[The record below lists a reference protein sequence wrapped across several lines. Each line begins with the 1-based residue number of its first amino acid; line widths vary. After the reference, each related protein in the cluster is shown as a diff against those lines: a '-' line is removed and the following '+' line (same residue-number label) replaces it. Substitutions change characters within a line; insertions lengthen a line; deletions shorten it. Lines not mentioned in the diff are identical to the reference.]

1 MARWFV
7 LTSAAVLV
15 SVTMTAQSNTPLG
28 EANRLTA
35 QEQSAGWRLL
45 FDGQT
50 TKGWRGFAKPAGV
63 INGWIVEKGRLRH
76 PASTGQDSKG
86 TGDIITID
94 TFNDFDLRFDWIISA
109 GGNSGVKYL
118 VVENRDGPI
127 AHEYQVIDD
136 AKHPDALIGPHR
148 STGALYDVISA
159 PANKP
164 LKPAGQINSG
174 RVLVNGTHVEH
185 WLNGVKIVEY
195 ELGNPLKAAK
205 EKSKFKDVPGW
216 EDKLK
221 GHILLQDHGDD
232 VSFFNVKI
240 RELPPTT
247 RQ

>member
-1 MARWFV
+1 MVRGLFIAFALV
-7 LTSAAVLV
+7 LGGVA
-15 SVTMTAQSNTPLG
+15 MTAQSGTGTL
-28 EANRLTA
+28 NRLTA
-35 QEQSAGWRLL
+35 EEQAAGWKLL

-50 TKGWRGFAKPAGV
+50 TKGWRGFAKPAGT
-63 INGWIVEKGRLRH
+63 INGWIVENGRLRH
-76 PASTGQDSKG
+76 PAKSGEDSKG
-86 TGDIITID
+86 TGDIVTIA
-94 TFNDFDLRFDWIISA
+94 TFNDFDLRFDWVISP

-159 PANKP
+159 PKNKP
-164 LKPAGQINSG
+164 LKPAGQVNSG
-174 RVLVNGTHVEH
+174 RILLTGNHVEH

-195 ELGNPLKAAK
+195 ELGSSLRPLK

-232 VSFFNVKI
+232 VSFFNIKI
-240 RELPPTT
+240 RELPEPT
-247 RQ
+247 RR